1 MTLSNRQHYHQLDA
15 LRGVAALMV
24 VVNHFVLL
32 GPLAWVPKTPLRI
45 FALGHEAVILFFVL
59 SGFVLTLQLR
69 SSRGISYRD
78 YLIKRICRI
87 YLPYLAVLVATFSIV
102 DAMIVQPVGWA
113 GNWFN
118 AVWSGPFT
126 GTEIVDHLLFIGQF
140 KANQMNPV
148 IWSLVYEMRIS
159 LVMPLVVLWTV
170 WVPAVTCIGVALCAS
185 AFAFALVM
193 MEGAGASSANFSSDW
208 AMTLH
213 YLAIFVVGSL
223 LAAHR
228 ARWRQWLMKPGRVR
242 IVLGV
247 SLVLYFVSRSVM
259 SINSGAAGQFFFD
272 WCIALGSAG
281 LIACALVSTE
291 FARLLKLRPIAFLG
305 EISYSLY
312 LTHAVVLLTVVH
324 LMPSAD
330 MRWYAIVL
338 AAALV
343 IPVAALTH
351 YVIERRTIVL
361 GQFLS
366 TRRAEGASSGANQPS

>member
-1 MTLSNRQHYHQLDA
+1 
-15 LRGVAALMV
+15 
-24 VVNHFVLL
+24 
-32 GPLAWVPKTPLRI
+32 
-45 FALGHEAVILFFVL
+45 
-59 SGFVLTLQLR
+59 
-69 SSRGISYRD
+69 
-78 YLIKRICRI
+78 
-87 YLPYLAVLVATFSIV
+87 
-102 DAMIVQPVGWA
+102 
-113 GNWFN
+113 
-118 AVWSGPFT
+118 
-126 GTEIVDHLLFIGQF
+126 
-140 KANQMNPV
+140 
-148 IWSLVYEMRIS
+148 
-159 LVMPLVVLWTV
+159 
-170 WVPAVTCIGVALCAS
+170 VTCLGVALCAS

-193 MEGAGASSANFSSDW
+193 VEGAGASSANFSSDW